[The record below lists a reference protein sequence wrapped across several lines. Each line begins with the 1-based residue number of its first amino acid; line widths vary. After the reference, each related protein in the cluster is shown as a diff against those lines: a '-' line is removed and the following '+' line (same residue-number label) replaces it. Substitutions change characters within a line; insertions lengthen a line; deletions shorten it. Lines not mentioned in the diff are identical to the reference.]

1 MSCNKEHN
9 PLKDERFQNVV
20 EAFPFDRGT
29 ENEFSDLMDT
39 NGQETVL
46 AQNDLIHQS
55 KKMFKHN
62 DFIVPRSVLIL
73 ILIMGS
79 YLAHAYIYLYQS
91 KVSTMIIDEMCQF
104 WLKFSFFFVL
114 YLNEQLV
121 VQ

>member
-1 MSCNKEHN
+1 MSCNKEHKL
-9 PLKDERFQNVV
+9 LKDVRFQNVV

-62 DFIVPRSVLIL
+62 DFAVSRFALTM
-73 ILIMGS
+73 ILIM
-79 YLAHAYIYLYQS
+79 
-91 KVSTMIIDEMCQF
+91 V
-104 WLKFSFFFVL
+104 VL
-114 YLNEQLV
+114 L
-121 VQ
+121 